1 MDVAGTQ
8 LVVIAAS
15 VIKAMIMMITE
26 SNALVS
32 SYSSIDQSK
41 KSIISFILCFSD
53 IDECS
58 ITTNN
63 VCGNGVCK
71 NIPGDFICEC
81 NEGFR
86 TMAPMQ
92 VCMGI

>member
-1 MDVAGTQ
+1 MHWYVYYYFFS
-8 LVVIAAS
+8 LLNNWKNS
-15 VIKAMIMMITE
+15 LK
-26 SNALVS
+26 NN
-32 SYSSIDQSK
+32 
-41 KSIISFILCFSD
+41 FFSD

-92 VCMGI
+92 VCMGKYKLSSSCKN

>member
-1 MDVAGTQ
+1 MFA
-8 LVVIAAS
+8 
-15 VIKAMIMMITE
+15 
-26 SNALVS
+26 
-32 SYSSIDQSK
+32 
-41 KSIISFILCFSD
+41 D
-53 IDECS
+53 IDECNL
-58 ITTNN
+58 TTDN

-92 VCMGI
+92 ICMGKQLN

>member
-1 MDVAGTQ
+1 MG
-8 LVVIAAS
+8 
-15 VIKAMIMMITE
+15 
-26 SNALVS
+26 NANIFLP
-32 SYSSIDQSK
+32 
-41 KSIISFILCFSD
+41 LD

-58 ITTNN
+58 ITTAN

-71 NIPGDFICEC
+71 NIPGDFTCEC

-92 VCMGI
+92 VCMG